1 MATLKMVMN
10 AAARLVILTPR
21 DGSATAAL
29 KKLHWLPIKSR
40 IVFKMLSITY
50 KALIKQAP
58 AYICDLLVPY
68 TYSRMLRSAEK
79 YQLHVPKC
87 DLKYGERS
95 FTYAA
100 PKLWNDLPID
110 IKRAQSYQCFKKMLK
125 THLFKKAF

>member
-1 MATLKMVMN
+1 MTTLKKSQMVMN
-10 AAARLVILTPR
+10 AAARLVTPIPR

-40 IVFKMLSITY
+40 IVFKILSITY
-50 KALIKQAP
+50 KALNKQAP

-68 TYSRMLRSAEK
+68 TSSRMLRSAEK

-87 DLKYGERS
+87 NLKHGERS

-100 PKLWNDLPID
+100 PNLECSLY
-110 IKRAQSYQCFKKMLK
+110 RY
-125 THLFKKAF
+125 